1 MKYAYKL
8 SQNGHV
14 VVIID
19 DDVQD
24 GAFDI
29 STVPEGAELD
39 AAEDMATDGYTDVY
53 IDGKLYDLESP
64 LEHEIF

>member
-39 AAEDMATDGYTDVY
+39 AAEDMAADGMIDVY
-53 IDGKLYDLESP
+53 IDGELYDLEPP
-64 LEHEIF
+64 LTRELF

>member
-8 SQNGHV
+8 EKFGHV

-24 GAFDI
+24 GAYDI
-29 STVPEGAELD
+29 STVPDGAELD
-39 AAEDMATDGYTDVY
+39 AAEDMAADGMTEVY
-53 IDGKLYDLESP
+53 IDGELYDLEP
-64 LEHEIF
+64 PITRELF

>member
-1 MKYAYKL
+1 MKYVYKL
-8 SQNGHV
+8 EKFGRI

-24 GAFDI
+24 GAYDI
-29 STVPEGAELD
+29 SIVPEGAELD
-39 AAEDMATDGYTDVY
+39 AAEDMAADGYTDVY
-53 IDGKLYDLESP
+53 IDGKLYDLEPP